1 MASGRGPCSRQ
12 QPAGGPL
19 EEIGDLPLTELA
31 LGHTYEA
38 AGQRDSAAQAYT
50 SFLQLW
56 DQADPEY
63 QGRIKEARAALQELS
78 RERP

>member
-1 MASGRGPCSRQ
+1 M
-12 QPAGGPL
+12 GPL
-19 EEIGDLPLTELA
+19 RQVEVPAHASSRRAA
-31 LGHTYEA
+31 LWRRSVT
-38 AGQRDSAAQAYT
+38 RDSAAQAYT